1 MKFSERIQNVSPSM
15 TLAIDAKA
23 KEMKAR
29 GEDVIGFGAGEPDF
43 NTPERIKQAGI
54 KAIQNN
60 ETRYTPV
67 GGSNLL
73 KEAIITKLERD
84 NGLSYEKNQILAS
97 CGAKHSFYN
106 LAQVLWQAGDEV
118 IIPAPYWVSFPEIV
132 ILSGAR
138 PLIVHAGAEQDFK
151 ITPEQIENAV
161 TPNTKAILINSPSN
175 PTGSAYDKNELE
187 KLAEVALRHNLLIIT
202 DEIYEQIVFDGFQHT
217 SIASISQEV
226 QKQCVVINGV
236 SKSYAMTGWRIGYIA
251 AGDPEIVK
259 QVGKLQG
266 QSTSNPCAVSQA
278 ASIEA
283 LTGPLDEVHEM
294 VREFE
299 KRRNIIVEQLSKIP
313 GVTCNKPK
321 GSFYSFPDFSG
332 VYGKKDGNGKVIK
345 GSIDFTDY
353 LLSAE
358 KVAIVPGIAFG
369 ADAHARLSFATSLDK
384 IEAGVHRIKEAISRL
399 RPAAGGNEQ

>member
-1 MKFSERIQNVSPSM
+1 MKFSKRIQNVNPSM

-54 KAIQNN
+54 RAIENN

-67 GGSNLL
+67 GGSDLL
-73 KEAIITKLERD
+73 KEAIISKLQRD
-84 NGLSYEKNQILAS
+84 NGLAYEKNQILAS

-106 LAQVLWQAGDEV
+106 LAQVLWQEGDEV
-118 IIPAPYWVSFPEIV
+118 IIPAPYWVSFPEMV
-132 ILSGAR
+132 TLAGAR
-138 PLIVHAGAEQDFK
+138 PLIIHAGAEQNFK
-151 ITPEQIENAV
+151 ITPEQIDNAV
-161 TPNTKAILINSPSN
+161 TPNTKAIMINSPSN
-175 PTGSAYDKNELE
+175 PTGSAYDKAELE
-187 KLAEVALRHNLLIIT
+187 KLAECALRHNLLIIS
-202 DEIYEQIVFDGFQHT
+202 DEIYEQIVFDGFHHT
-217 SIASISQEV
+217 SIASISKEV

-283 LTGPLDEVHEM
+283 LAGPLDEVHEM

-299 KRRNIIVEQLSKIP
+299 KRRNIIVEQLTQIP
-313 GVTCNKPK
+313 GVSCNTPN

-332 VYGKKDGNGKVIK
+332 VYGKKDMNGKVLK
-345 GSIDFTDY
+345 GSLDFTDY
-353 LLSAE
+353 LLSTE

-384 IEAGVHRIKEAISRL
+384 IEAGVQRIKDAVNKLTE
-399 RPAAGGNEQ
+399 

>member
-1 MKFSERIQNVSPSM
+1 MKFSERILKVNPSM

-54 KAIQNN
+54 RAIENN

-67 GGSNLL
+67 GGSDLL

-84 NGLSYEKNQILAS
+84 NGLVYEKNQILAS

-132 ILSGAR
+132 TLAGAR
-138 PLIVHAGAEQDFK
+138 PLIIHAGAEQDFK
-151 ITPEQIENAV
+151 ITPEQIDEAV
-161 TPNTKAILINSPSN
+161 TPNTKAIMINSPSN
-175 PTGSAYDKNELE
+175 PTGSAYDQGEME
-187 KLAEVALRHNLLIIT
+187 KLAECALRHGLLIIS

-217 SIASISQEV
+217 SIASISKEV

-283 LTGPLDEVHEM
+283 LAGPLDEVREM

-299 KRRNIIVEQLSKIP
+299 HRRNIIVDRLTQIP
-313 GVTCNKPK
+313 GVSCNKPT

-332 VYGKKDGNGKVIK
+332 IYGKKDMNGKVLK
-345 GSIDFTDY
+345 GSLDLTEY

-369 ADAHARLSFATSLDK
+369 ADAHARLSFATSMEK
-384 IEAGVHRIKEAISRL
+384 IEEGTHRIKQAIEKL
-399 RPAAGGNEQ
+399 Q

>member
-1 MKFSERIQNVSPSM
+1 MKFSERILNISPSM

-23 KEMKAR
+23 REMKTR

-54 KAIQNN
+54 RAIENN

-67 GGSNLL
+67 GGTDLL
-73 KEAIITKLERD
+73 KQAIITKLTRD
-84 NGLSYEKNQILAS
+84 NGLVYEKNQILAS

-132 ILSGAR
+132 TLSGAR
-138 PLIVHAGAEQDFK
+138 PLIIHTGAEQDFK
-151 ITPEQIENAV
+151 ITVEQIENVV
-161 TPNTKAILINSPSN
+161 TPNTRAIVINSPSN
-175 PTGSAYDKNELE
+175 PTGSAYNNDELE
-187 KLAEVALRHNLLIIT
+187 KLAECALRQGLLIIS
-202 DEIYEQIVFDGFQHT
+202 DEIYEQIVFDGFHHT
-217 SIASISQEV
+217 SIASISKEV

-236 SKSYAMTGWRIGYIA
+236 SKSYAMTGWRIGYMA
-251 AGDPEIVK
+251 SGDPEIVK
-259 QVGKLQG
+259 QVSKLQG

-283 LTGPLDEVHEM
+283 LTGPLDEIHEM
-294 VREFE
+294 VCEFE
-299 KRRNIIVEQLSKIP
+299 KRRDIIVERLTQIP
-313 GVTCNKPK
+313 GVSCRKPI

-332 VYGKKDGNGKVIK
+332 VYGKKDMNGPGLK
-345 GSIDFTDY
+345 GSRDFMDY
-353 LLSAE
+353 LLLAE

-369 ADAHARLSFATSLDK
+369 SDAHARLAFAMSLEK
-384 IEAGVHRIKEAISRL
+384 IEEGTHRIKEAVSKL
-399 RPAAGGNEQ
+399 HH

>member
-1 MKFSERIQNVSPSM
+1 MKFSERISNISPSM

-23 KEMKAR
+23 REMKTR

-54 KAIQNN
+54 RAIENN

-67 GGSNLL
+67 GGTDLL
-73 KEAIITKLERD
+73 KEAIITKLTRD
-84 NGLSYEKNQILAS
+84 NGLVYEKNQILAS

-118 IIPAPYWVSFPEIV
+118 IVPAPYWVSFPEMV
-132 ILSGAR
+132 TLSGAK
-138 PLIVHAGAEQDFK
+138 PVIVNTDAASDFK
-151 ITPEQIENAV
+151 ITAEQIDKAV
-161 TPNTKAILINSPSN
+161 TPNTRAIVINSPSN
-175 PTGSAYDKNELE
+175 PTGSAYDKDELE
-187 KLAEVALRHNLLIIT
+187 KLAECALRHGLLIIS
-202 DEIYEQIVFDGFQHT
+202 DEIYEQIVFDGFHHT
-217 SIASISQEV
+217 SIASISKEV

-259 QVGKLQG
+259 QVSKLQG
-266 QSTSNPCAVSQA
+266 QSTSNPCATSQA

-283 LTGPLDEVHEM
+283 LAGSLDEVRAM

-299 KRRNIIVEQLSKIP
+299 KRRNIIVERLTQIP
-313 GVTCNKPK
+313 GVSCRKPT

-332 VYGKKDGNGKVIK
+332 VYGKKDMKGKVLK
-345 GSIDFTDY
+345 GSLDFSDY

-369 ADAHARLSFATSLDK
+369 ADAHARLAFAMSLEK
-384 IEAGVHRIKEAISRL
+384 IEEGTHRIKEAVSKL
-399 RPAAGGNEQ
+399 HH

>member
-1 MKFSERIQNVSPSM
+1 MNFSDRIKNVNPSM

-23 KEMKAR
+23 KEMKAN

-54 KAIQNN
+54 RAIENN

-67 GGSNLL
+67 GGSDLL
-73 KEAIITKLERD
+73 KEAIITKLQRD
-84 NGLSYEKNQILAS
+84 NGLVFEKNQILAS

-118 IIPAPYWVSFPEIV
+118 IIPAPYWVSFPDMV
-132 ILSGAR
+132 TLAGAR
-138 PLIVHAGAEQDFK
+138 PVIVDTGKDFK
-151 ITPEQIENAV
+151 ITADQIESV
-161 TPNTKAILINSPSN
+161 ITPNTRAIVLNSPSN
-175 PTGSAYDKNELE
+175 PTGFAYNKDELE
-187 KLAEVALRHNLLIIT
+187 KLAECALKHNLLIIS
-202 DEIYEQIVFDGFQHT
+202 DEIYEQIVFDGFKHI
-217 SIASISQEV
+217 SIASLSKEV

-251 AGDPEIVK
+251 VGDPEIVK
-259 QVGKLQG
+259 QVAKLQG
-266 QSTSNPCAVSQA
+266 QSTSNPCSVSQA

-283 LTGPLDEVHEM
+283 LTGPLDEIHAM

-299 KRRNIIVEQLSKIP
+299 KRRNILVDLLNQID
-313 GVTCNKPK
+313 GVTCNKPQ

-332 VYGKKDGNGKVIK
+332 IYGKKDMNGKVLE
-345 GSIDFTDY
+345 GSLDFCDY

-369 ADAHARLSFATSLDK
+369 ADAYARLSFATSLDK
-384 IEAGVHRIKEAISRL
+384 IEAGVQRIKSAISKL
-399 RPAAGGNEQ
+399 S

>member
-1 MKFSERIQNVSPSM
+1 MKFSERISNISPSM

-23 KEMKAR
+23 REMKTR

-43 NTPERIKQAGI
+43 NTPEHIKQAGI
-54 KAIQNN
+54 RAIENN

-67 GGSNLL
+67 GGTDLL
-73 KEAIITKLERD
+73 KEAIITKLARD
-84 NGLSYEKNQILAS
+84 NGLVYEKNQILAS

-118 IIPAPYWVSFPEIV
+118 IVPAPYWVSFPEMV
-132 ILSGAR
+132 TLSGAK
-138 PLIVHAGAEQDFK
+138 PVIVNTDAASDFK
-151 ITPEQIENAV
+151 ITAEQIDKAV
-161 TPNTKAILINSPSN
+161 TPNTRAIVINSPSN
-175 PTGSAYDKNELE
+175 PTGSAYDKDELE
-187 KLAEVALRHNLLIIT
+187 KLAECALRHGLLIIS
-202 DEIYEQIVFDGFQHT
+202 DEIYEQIVFDGFHHT
-217 SIASISQEV
+217 SIASISKEV

-259 QVGKLQG
+259 QVSKLQG
-266 QSTSNPCAVSQA
+266 QSTSNPCATSQA

-283 LTGPLDEVHEM
+283 LAGSLDEVRAM

-299 KRRNIIVEQLSKIP
+299 KRRNIIVERLTQIP
-313 GVTCNKPK
+313 GVSCRKPT

-332 VYGKKDGNGKVIK
+332 IYGKKDTNGKVLK
-345 GSIDFTDY
+345 GSLDLSDY
-353 LLSAE
+353 LLSTK

-369 ADAHARLSFATSLDK
+369 ADAHARLAFAMSLEK
-384 IEAGVHRIKEAISRL
+384 IEAGTHRIKEAIENL
-399 RPAAGGNEQ
+399 Q

>member
-1 MKFSERIQNVSPSM
+1 MKFSERILNINPSM

-23 KEMKAR
+23 REMKAR

-54 KAIQNN
+54 RAIENN

-67 GGSNLL
+67 GGTDLL
-73 KEAIITKLERD
+73 KEAIITKLTRD
-84 NGLSYEKNQILAS
+84 NGLVYEKNQILAS

-118 IIPAPYWVSFPEIV
+118 IVPAPYWVSFPEMV
-132 ILSGAR
+132 TLSGAK
-138 PLIVHAGAEQDFK
+138 PVIVNTDAASDFK
-151 ITPEQIENAV
+151 ITAEQIDKAV
-161 TPNTKAILINSPSN
+161 TPNTRAIVINSPSN
-175 PTGSAYDKNELE
+175 PTGSAYDKDELE
-187 KLAEVALRHNLLIIT
+187 KLAECALRHGLLIIS
-202 DEIYEQIVFDGFQHT
+202 DEIYEQIVFDGFHHT
-217 SIASISQEV
+217 SIASISKEV

-259 QVGKLQG
+259 QVSKLQG
-266 QSTSNPCAVSQA
+266 QSTSNPCATSQA

-283 LTGPLDEVHEM
+283 LAGSLDEVRAM

-299 KRRNIIVEQLSKIP
+299 KRRNIIVERLTQIP
-313 GVTCNKPK
+313 GVSCRKPT

-332 VYGKKDGNGKVIK
+332 VYGKKDMNGKVLK
-345 GSIDFTDY
+345 GSLDFSDY

-369 ADAHARLSFATSLDK
+369 ADAHARLAFAMSLEK
-384 IEAGVHRIKEAISRL
+384 IEAGTHRIKEAIENL
-399 RPAAGGNEQ
+399 Q

>member
-1 MKFSERIQNVSPSM
+1 MKFSERISNISPSM

-23 KEMKAR
+23 REMKTR

-54 KAIQNN
+54 RAIENN
-60 ETRYTPV
+60 ETRYTPE
-67 GGSNLL
+67 GGTDLL
-73 KEAIITKLERD
+73 KEAIITKLARD
-84 NGLSYEKNQILAS
+84 NGLVYEKNQILAS

-118 IIPAPYWVSFPEIV
+118 IVPAPYWVSFPEMV
-132 ILSGAR
+132 TLSGAK
-138 PLIVHAGAEQDFK
+138 PVIVNTDAASDFK
-151 ITPEQIENAV
+151 ITAEQIDKAV
-161 TPNTKAILINSPSN
+161 TPNTRAIVINSPSN
-175 PTGSAYDKNELE
+175 PTGSAYDKDELE
-187 KLAEVALRHNLLIIT
+187 KLAECALRHGLLIIS
-202 DEIYEQIVFDGFQHT
+202 DEIYEQIVFDGFHHT
-217 SIASISQEV
+217 SIASISKEV

-259 QVGKLQG
+259 QVSKLQG
-266 QSTSNPCAVSQA
+266 QSTSNPCATSQA

-283 LTGPLDEVHEM
+283 LAGSLDEVRAM

-299 KRRNIIVEQLSKIP
+299 KRRNIIVERLTQIP
-313 GVTCNKPK
+313 GVSCRKPT

-332 VYGKKDGNGKVIK
+332 IYGKKDTNGKVLK
-345 GSIDFTDY
+345 GSLDLSDY
-353 LLSAE
+353 LLSTK

-369 ADAHARLSFATSLDK
+369 SDAHARLAFAMSLEK
-384 IEAGVHRIKEAISRL
+384 IEAGTHRIKEAISKL
-399 RPAAGGNEQ
+399 HH

>member
-1 MKFSERIQNVSPSM
+1 MKFSERILKVNPSM

-54 KAIQNN
+54 RAIENN

-84 NGLSYEKNQILAS
+84 NGLVYEKNQILAS

-132 ILSGAR
+132 TLAGAR
-138 PLIVHAGAEQDFK
+138 PLIIHAGAEQDFK
-151 ITPEQIENAV
+151 ITPEQIDEAV
-161 TPNTKAILINSPSN
+161 TPNTKAIMINSPSN
-175 PTGSAYDKNELE
+175 PTGSAYDQGEME
-187 KLAEVALRHNLLIIT
+187 KLAECALRHGLLIIS

-217 SIASISQEV
+217 SIASISKEV

-283 LTGPLDEVHEM
+283 LAGPLDEVREM

-299 KRRNIIVEQLSKIP
+299 HRRNIIVDRLTQIP
-313 GVTCNKPK
+313 GVSCNKPT

-332 VYGKKDGNGKVIK
+332 IYGKKDMNGKVLK
-345 GSIDFTDY
+345 GSLDLTEY

-369 ADAHARLSFATSLDK
+369 ADAHARLSFATSMEK
-384 IEAGVHRIKEAISRL
+384 IEEGTRRIKEAISKL
-399 RPAAGGNEQ
+399 HH

>member
-1 MKFSERIQNVSPSM
+1 MKFSERISNISPSM

-23 KEMKAR
+23 REMKTR

-54 KAIQNN
+54 RAIENN

-67 GGSNLL
+67 GGTDLL

-84 NGLSYEKNQILAS
+84 SGLVYEKNQILAS

-118 IIPAPYWVSFPEIV
+118 IIPAPYWVSFPEMV
-132 ILSGAR
+132 TLSGAK
-138 PLIVHAGAEQDFK
+138 PVIVNTDAASDFK
-151 ITPEQIENAV
+151 ITAEQIDKAV
-161 TPNTKAILINSPSN
+161 TPNTRAIVINSPSN
-175 PTGSAYDKNELE
+175 PTGSAYDKDELE
-187 KLAEVALRHNLLIIT
+187 KLAECALRHGLLIIS
-202 DEIYEQIVFDGFQHT
+202 DEIYEQIVFDGFHHT
-217 SIASISQEV
+217 SIASISKEV

-259 QVGKLQG
+259 QVSKLQG
-266 QSTSNPCAVSQA
+266 QSTSNPCATSQA

-283 LTGPLDEVHEM
+283 LAGSLDEVHAM

-299 KRRNIIVEQLSKIP
+299 KRRDIIVERLTQIP
-313 GVTCNKPK
+313 GVSCRKPT

-332 VYGKKDGNGKVIK
+332 IYGKKDTNGKVLK
-345 GSIDFTDY
+345 GSLDLSDY
-353 LLSAE
+353 LLSTK

-369 ADAHARLSFATSLDK
+369 ADAHARLAFAMSLEK
-384 IEAGVHRIKEAISRL
+384 IEAGTHRIKEAIENL
-399 RPAAGGNEQ
+399 Q

>member
-1 MKFSERIQNVSPSM
+1 MKFSERISNISPSM

-23 KEMKAR
+23 REMKTR

-54 KAIQNN
+54 RAIENN

-67 GGSNLL
+67 GGTDLL
-73 KEAIITKLERD
+73 KEAIITKLARD
-84 NGLSYEKNQILAS
+84 NGLVYEKNQILAS

-118 IIPAPYWVSFPEIV
+118 IVPAPYWVSFPEMV
-132 ILSGAR
+132 TLSGAK
-138 PLIVHAGAEQDFK
+138 PVIVNTDAASDFK
-151 ITPEQIENAV
+151 ITAEQIDKAV
-161 TPNTKAILINSPSN
+161 TPNTRAIVINSPSN
-175 PTGSAYDKNELE
+175 PTGSAYDKDELE
-187 KLAEVALRHNLLIIT
+187 KLAECALRHGLLIIS
-202 DEIYEQIVFDGFQHT
+202 DEIYEQIVFDGFHHT
-217 SIASISQEV
+217 SIASISKEV

-259 QVGKLQG
+259 QVSKLQG
-266 QSTSNPCAVSQA
+266 QSTSNPCAASQA

-283 LTGPLDEVHEM
+283 LVGSLDEVRAM

-299 KRRNIIVEQLSKIP
+299 KRRNIIVERLTQIP
-313 GVTCNKPK
+313 GVSCKKPT

-332 VYGKKDGNGKVIK
+332 IYGKKDTNGKVLK
-345 GSIDFTDY
+345 GSLDLSDY
-353 LLSAE
+353 LLSTK

-369 ADAHARLSFATSLDK
+369 ADAHARLAFAMSLEK
-384 IEAGVHRIKEAISRL
+384 IEAGTHRIKEAIENL
-399 RPAAGGNEQ
+399 Q

>member
-1 MKFSERIQNVSPSM
+1 MKFSERISNISPSM

-23 KEMKAR
+23 REMKTR

-54 KAIQNN
+54 RAIENN

-67 GGSNLL
+67 GGTDLL

-84 NGLSYEKNQILAS
+84 SGLVYEKNQILAS

-132 ILSGAR
+132 TLSGAR
-138 PLIVHAGAEQDFK
+138 PLIIHTGAEQDFK
-151 ITPEQIENAV
+151 ITAEQIENAV
-161 TPNTKAILINSPSN
+161 TPNTRAIVINSPSN
-175 PTGSAYDKNELE
+175 PTGSAYNNDELE
-187 KLAEVALRHNLLIIT
+187 KLAECALRHGLLIIS
-202 DEIYEQIVFDGFQHT
+202 DEIYEQIVFDGFHHT
-217 SIASISQEV
+217 SIASISKEV

-259 QVGKLQG
+259 QVSKLQG
-266 QSTSNPCAVSQA
+266 QSTSNPCATSQA

-283 LTGPLDEVHEM
+283 LAGSLDEVHAM

-299 KRRNIIVEQLSKIP
+299 KRRNIIVERLTQIP
-313 GVTCNKPK
+313 GVSCRKPT

-332 VYGKKDGNGKVIK
+332 IYGKKDTNGKVLK
-345 GSIDFTDY
+345 GSLDLSDY
-353 LLSAE
+353 LLSTN

-369 ADAHARLSFATSLDK
+369 ADAHARLAFAMSLEK
-384 IEAGVHRIKEAISRL
+384 IEAGTHRIKEAIENL
-399 RPAAGGNEQ
+399 Q

>member
-1 MKFSERIQNVSPSM
+1 M

-23 KEMKAR
+23 REMKAR

-54 KAIQNN
+54 SAIENN

-67 GGSNLL
+67 GGTDLL

-84 NGLSYEKNQILAS
+84 SGLVYEKNQILAS

-132 ILSGAR
+132 TLSGAR
-138 PLIVHAGAEQDFK
+138 PLIIHTGAEQDFK
-151 ITPEQIENAV
+151 ITAEQIENAV
-161 TPNTKAILINSPSN
+161 TPNTRAIVINSPSN
-175 PTGSAYDKNELE
+175 PTGSAYNNDELE
-187 KLAEVALRHNLLIIT
+187 KLAECALRHGLLIIS
-202 DEIYEQIVFDGFQHT
+202 DEIYEQIVFDGFHHT
-217 SIASISQEV
+217 SIASISKEV

-236 SKSYAMTGWRIGYIA
+236 SKSYAMTGWRIGYMA
-251 AGDPEIVK
+251 SGDPEIVK
-259 QVGKLQG
+259 QVSKLQG
-266 QSTSNPCAVSQA
+266 QSTSNPCAISQA

-283 LTGPLDEVHEM
+283 LTGPLDEIHAM

-299 KRRNIIVEQLSKIP
+299 KRRDIIVERLTQIP
-313 GVTCNKPK
+313 GVSCRKPT

-332 VYGKKDGNGKVIK
+332 VYGKKDMNGKVLK
-345 GSIDFTDY
+345 GSLDFSDY

-369 ADAHARLSFATSLDK
+369 ADAHARLAFAMSLEK
-384 IEAGVHRIKEAISRL
+384 IEEGTHRIKEAVSKL
-399 RPAAGGNEQ
+399 HH

>member
-1 MKFSERIQNVSPSM
+1 MKFSERILNISLSM

-23 KEMKAR
+23 REMKAQ

-54 KAIQNN
+54 RAVENN

-67 GGSNLL
+67 GGTDLL
-73 KEAIITKLERD
+73 KEAIISKLERD
-84 NGLSYEKNQILAS
+84 NGLVYEKNQILAS

-132 ILSGAR
+132 TLSGAR
-138 PLIVHAGAEQDFK
+138 PLIIHTGAEQDFK
-151 ITPEQIENAV
+151 ITAEQIENVV
-161 TPNTKAILINSPSN
+161 TPNTRAIVINSPSN
-175 PTGSAYDKNELE
+175 PTGSAYEKDELE
-187 KLAEVALRHNLLIIT
+187 KLAECALRHGLLIIS
-202 DEIYEQIVFDGFQHT
+202 DEIYEQIVFDGFHHT
-217 SIASISQEV
+217 SIASISKEV

-259 QVGKLQG
+259 QVSKLQG
-266 QSTSNPCAVSQA
+266 QSTSNPCATSQA

-283 LTGPLDEVHEM
+283 LAGSLDEVRAM

-299 KRRNIIVEQLSKIP
+299 KRRNIIVERLTQIP
-313 GVTCNKPK
+313 GVSCRKPT

-332 VYGKKDGNGKVIK
+332 IYGKKDTNGKVLK
-345 GSIDFTDY
+345 GSLDLSVY
-353 LLSAE
+353 LLSTK

-369 ADAHARLSFATSLDK
+369 ADAHARLAFAMSLEK
-384 IEAGVHRIKEAISRL
+384 IEAGTHRIKEAIENL
-399 RPAAGGNEQ
+399 Q

>member
-1 MKFSERIQNVSPSM
+1 MKFSERILNINPSM
-15 TLAIDAKA
+15 TLATDAKA
-23 KEMKAR
+23 REMKAR

-54 KAIQNN
+54 SAIENN

-67 GGSNLL
+67 GGTDLL

-84 NGLSYEKNQILAS
+84 SGLVYEKNQVLAS

-132 ILSGAR
+132 TLSGAR
-138 PLIVHAGAEQDFK
+138 PLIIHTGAEQDFK
-151 ITPEQIENAV
+151 ITAEQIENAV
-161 TPNTKAILINSPSN
+161 TPNTRAIVINSPSN
-175 PTGSAYDKNELE
+175 PTGSAYNNDELE
-187 KLAEVALRHNLLIIT
+187 KLAECALRQGLLIIS
-202 DEIYEQIVFDGFQHT
+202 DEIYEQIVFDGFHHT
-217 SIASISQEV
+217 SIASISKEV

-236 SKSYAMTGWRIGYIA
+236 SKSYAMTGWRIGYMA
-251 AGDPEIVK
+251 SGDPEIVK
-259 QVGKLQG
+259 QVSKLQG
-266 QSTSNPCAVSQA
+266 QSTSNPCAISQA

-283 LTGPLDEVHEM
+283 LTGPLDEIHAM

-299 KRRNIIVEQLSKIP
+299 KRRDIIVERLTQIP
-313 GVTCNKPK
+313 GVSCRKPT

-332 VYGKKDGNGKVIK
+332 VYGKKDMNGKVLK
-345 GSIDFTDY
+345 GSLDFSDY

-369 ADAHARLSFATSLDK
+369 ADAHARLAFAMSLEK
-384 IEAGVHRIKEAISRL
+384 IEEGTHRIKEAVSKL
-399 RPAAGGNEQ
+399 HH

>member
-1 MKFSERIQNVSPSM
+1 MKFSERILNINPSM

-23 KEMKAR
+23 REMKAR

-54 KAIQNN
+54 SAIENN

-67 GGSNLL
+67 GGTDLL
-73 KEAIITKLERD
+73 KEAIIAKLKRD
-84 NGLSYEKNQILAS
+84 SGLVYEKNQILAS

-132 ILSGAR
+132 TLSGAR
-138 PLIVHAGAEQDFK
+138 PLIIHTGAEQDFK
-151 ITPEQIENAV
+151 ITAEQIENAV
-161 TPNTKAILINSPSN
+161 TPNTRAIVINSPSN
-175 PTGSAYDKNELE
+175 PTGSAYNNDELE
-187 KLAEVALRHNLLIIT
+187 KLAECALRHGLLIIS
-202 DEIYEQIVFDGFQHT
+202 DEIYEQIVFDGFHHT
-217 SIASISQEV
+217 SIASISKEV

-236 SKSYAMTGWRIGYIA
+236 SKSYAMTGWRIGYMA
-251 AGDPEIVK
+251 SGDPEIVK
-259 QVGKLQG
+259 QVSKLQG
-266 QSTSNPCAVSQA
+266 QSTSNPCAISQA

-283 LTGPLDEVHEM
+283 LAGSLDEVRAM

-299 KRRNIIVEQLSKIP
+299 KRRNIIVERLTQIP
-313 GVTCNKPK
+313 GVSCRKPT

-332 VYGKKDGNGKVIK
+332 VYGKKDMNGKVLK
-345 GSIDFTDY
+345 GSLDFSDY

-369 ADAHARLSFATSLDK
+369 ADAHARLAFAMSLEK
-384 IEAGVHRIKEAISRL
+384 IEEGTHRIKEAVSKL
-399 RPAAGGNEQ
+399 HH

>member
-1 MKFSERIQNVSPSM
+1 MKFSERILNINPSM

-23 KEMKAR
+23 REMKAR

-54 KAIQNN
+54 SAIENN

-67 GGSNLL
+67 GGTDLL

-84 NGLSYEKNQILAS
+84 SGLVYEKNQILAS

-132 ILSGAR
+132 TLSGAR
-138 PLIVHAGAEQDFK
+138 PLIIHTGAKQDFK
-151 ITPEQIENAV
+151 ITAEQIENAV
-161 TPNTKAILINSPSN
+161 TPNTRAIVINSPSN
-175 PTGSAYDKNELE
+175 PTGSAYNNDELE
-187 KLAEVALRHNLLIIT
+187 KLAECALRHGLLIIS
-202 DEIYEQIVFDGFQHT
+202 DEIYEQIVFDGFHHT
-217 SIASISQEV
+217 SIASISKEV
-226 QKQCVVINGV
+226 QKQCGVINGV
-236 SKSYAMTGWRIGYIA
+236 SKSYAMTGWRIGYMA
-251 AGDPEIVK
+251 SGDPEIVK
-259 QVGKLQG
+259 QVSKLQG
-266 QSTSNPCAVSQA
+266 QSTSNPCAISQA

-283 LTGPLDEVHEM
+283 LTGPLDEIHAM

-299 KRRNIIVEQLSKIP
+299 KRRDIIVERLTQIP
-313 GVTCNKPK
+313 GVSCRKPT

-332 VYGKKDGNGKVIK
+332 VYGKKDMKGKVLK
-345 GSIDFTDY
+345 GSLDFSDY

-369 ADAHARLSFATSLDK
+369 ADAHARLAFAMSLEK
-384 IEAGVHRIKEAISRL
+384 IEEGTHRIKEAVSKL
-399 RPAAGGNEQ
+399 HH

>member
-1 MKFSERIQNVSPSM
+1 MKFSDRIKNVNPSM

-23 KEMKAR
+23 KEMKAN

-54 KAIQNN
+54 KAIENN

-67 GGSNLL
+67 GGSDLL
-73 KEAIITKLERD
+73 KDAIVNKLKKD
-84 NGLSYEKNQILAS
+84 NGLVYEKNQILAS

-118 IIPAPYWVSFPEIV
+118 IIPAPYWVSFPEMV
-132 ILSGAR
+132 SLSGAR
-138 PLIVHAGAEQDFK
+138 PLIIQAGADQDFK
-151 ITPEQIENAV
+151 ITPEQLESVI
-161 TPNTKAILINSPSN
+161 TPNTKALVINSPSN
-175 PTGSAYDKNELE
+175 PTGSAYDKDELE
-187 KLAEVALRHNLLIIT
+187 KIAEVALRHNILIIS

-217 SIASISQEV
+217 SIASISDEIK
-226 QKQCVVINGV
+226 KQCVVINGV

-294 VREFE
+294 VKEFE
-299 KRRNIIVEQLSKIP
+299 KRRDIIVGRLSQIP
-313 GVTCNKPK
+313 GVTCNKPT
-321 GSFYSFPDFSG
+321 GSFYSFPNFSG
-332 VYGKKDGNGKVIK
+332 IYGKKDMNGKMLE
-345 GSIDFTDY
+345 GSLNFTDY

-369 ADAHARLSFATSLDK
+369 ADAHARLSFATSMEK
-384 IEAGVHRIKEAISRL
+384 IEEGVKRIKNAVSNL
-399 RPAAGGNEQ
+399 RP

>member
-1 MKFSERIQNVSPSM
+1 MKFSERISNISPSM

-23 KEMKAR
+23 REMKTR

-43 NTPERIKQAGI
+43 NTPEHIKQAGI
-54 KAIQNN
+54 RAIENN

-67 GGSNLL
+67 GGTDLL
-73 KEAIITKLERD
+73 KEAIITKLTRD
-84 NGLSYEKNQILAS
+84 NGLVYEKNQILAS

-118 IIPAPYWVSFPEIV
+118 IVPAPYWVSFPEMV
-132 ILSGAR
+132 TLSGAK
-138 PLIVHAGAEQDFK
+138 PVIVNTDAASDFK
-151 ITPEQIENAV
+151 ITAEQIDKAV
-161 TPNTKAILINSPSN
+161 TPNTRAIVINSPSN
-175 PTGSAYDKNELE
+175 PTGSAYDKDELE
-187 KLAEVALRHNLLIIT
+187 KLAECALRHGLLIIS
-202 DEIYEQIVFDGFQHT
+202 DEIYEQIVFDGFHHT
-217 SIASISQEV
+217 SIASISKEV

-259 QVGKLQG
+259 QVSKLQG
-266 QSTSNPCAVSQA
+266 QSTSNPCATSQA

-283 LTGPLDEVHEM
+283 LAGSLDEVRAM

-299 KRRNIIVEQLSKIP
+299 KRRNIIVERLTQIP
-313 GVTCNKPK
+313 GVSCRKPT

-332 VYGKKDGNGKVIK
+332 IYGKKDTNGKVLK
-345 GSIDFTDY
+345 GSLDLSDY
-353 LLSAE
+353 LLSTN

-369 ADAHARLSFATSLDK
+369 ADAHARLAFAMSLEK
-384 IEAGVHRIKEAISRL
+384 IEAGTHRIKEAIENL
-399 RPAAGGNEQ
+399 Q